1 MALVGM
7 LVLIVAARL
16 LFDRDWL
23 LGWLRGTLGLAFL
36 ATAGVIGLIAC
47 DLFSYRALPE
57 DGRLALVSFHADG
70 LQHYRVDIEEGNK
83 TRSTTLDGDLWQLDA
98 RLFKWKGLAAL
109 IGLEPGYRLD
119 RLSGR
124 YLAIEQQ
131 QLAHNIKVTLA
142 ESPGDIDT
150 WRWLRLSRH
159 DLGLFDPQALR
170 VTFLPMADNAT
181 YALDL
186 KPIGLLVQPLSP
198 EAHQAM
204 KDW

>member
-1 MALVGM
+1 MALVGLM
-7 LVLIVAARL
+7 ILIVAARL

-36 ATAGVIGLIAC
+36 VTAGVVGLIAY

-57 DGRLALVSFHADG
+57 DGRLALLSFHADG
-70 LQHYRVDIEEGNK
+70 PQHYRVDFKKGSK
-83 TRSTTLDGDLWQLDA
+83 TRSMTLDGDLWQLDA

-109 IGLEPGYRLD
+109 IGLRPGYRLE

-131 QLAHNIKVTLA
+131 QLAHNTLVA
-142 ESPGDIDT
+142 LEKSPEGVDT

-159 DLGLFDPQALR
+159 EFGLLDPQALR
-170 VTFLPMADNAT
+170 VAFLPMADNAT
-181 YALDL
+181 YAVDL
-186 KPIGLLVQPLSP
+186 TPTGLLVQPLNP

-204 KDW
+204 KGW

>member
-1 MALVGM
+1 M
-7 LVLIVAARL
+7 
-16 LFDRDWL
+16 
-23 LGWLRGTLGLAFL
+23 
-36 ATAGVIGLIAC
+36 
-47 DLFSYRALPE
+47 
-57 DGRLALVSFHADG
+57 SFHADG
-70 LQHYRVDIEEGNK
+70 LQHYRVDIEEGNE

-131 QLAHNIKVTLA
+131 QLAHNIQVTLA

-181 YALDL
+181 YVLDL
-186 KPIGLLVQPLSP
+186 KLTGLLVQPLSP